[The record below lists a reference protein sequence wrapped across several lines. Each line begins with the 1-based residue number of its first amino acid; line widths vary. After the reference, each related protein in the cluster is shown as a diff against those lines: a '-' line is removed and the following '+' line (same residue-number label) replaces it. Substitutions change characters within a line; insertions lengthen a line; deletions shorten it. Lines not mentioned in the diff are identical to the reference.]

1 MLSIPIAHCHTAFLQ
16 EENNMSAL
24 SQTEKNRISALKE
37 QLAKEIIQTSTL
49 STLTQIEKDFLN
61 EILARHLKDKIGNY
75 NARIK
80 ELFQDIYI
88 VRGIKYRNIHL
99 LNQSTYSISEQNS

>member
-1 MLSIPIAHCHTAFLQ
+1 
-16 EENNMSAL
+16 MSAL
-24 SQTEKNRISALKE
+24 SQAEKNRIAALKE

-75 NARIK
+75 DARIK
-80 ELFQDIYI
+80 ELFQDLYI
-88 VRGIKYRNIHL
+88 VRGIMYRNIHN
-99 LNQSTYSISEQNS
+99 LNQGSYSITQNPS

>member
-1 MLSIPIAHCHTAFLQ
+1 
-16 EENNMSAL
+16 MSAL
-24 SQTEKNRISALKE
+24 SQAEKNRIAALKE

-75 NARIK
+75 DARIK

-99 LNQSTYSISEQNS
+99 LNQSTYSYLLSPIFTPPTCVQERILLIYPEHF